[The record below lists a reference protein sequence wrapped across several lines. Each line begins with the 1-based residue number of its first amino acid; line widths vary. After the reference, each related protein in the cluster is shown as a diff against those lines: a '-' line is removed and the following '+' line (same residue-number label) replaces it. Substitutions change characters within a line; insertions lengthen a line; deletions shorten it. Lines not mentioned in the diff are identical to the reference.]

1 MRRVLTGFGF
11 IVLCF
16 GLPPAAKAQE
26 NVALMGASPAMNFS
40 RELLKRVD
48 VQNELG
54 IDANQKEALAKVLSK
69 SVITIVV
76 HPVVLPTDISRL
88 SAEERNQL
96 SAQVGRD
103 AAKQTAYTM
112 NERRPEVE
120 EILRP
125 DQRERLTEIDLQWR
139 GVLALADKGL
149 SDRLGVAPEHQE
161 RIKAILAKFFL
172 ERLPLLNPY
181 EESDGTNSAGYQK
194 RRVLLRKTEQ
204 KVLSLLSDDEKVR
217 WSQAIGRAF
226 KFEDSL
232 TTF

>member
-16 GLPPAAKAQE
+16 GLSPATKAQE
-26 NVALMGASPAMNFS
+26 KVALLGVSPAMNFS
-40 RELLKRVD
+40 RELLKRAD

-69 SVITIVV
+69 SVTTIVV
-76 HPVVLPTDISRL
+76 HPVVRAPDLSRL
-88 SAEERNQL
+88 SAEGRNQL
-96 SAQVGRD
+96 SAEFGRE
-103 AAKQTAYTM
+103 AAKQIAYTM
-112 NERRPEVE
+112 NDRRREVE

-149 SDRLGVAPEHQE
+149 SERLGVAPEHQQ
-161 RIKAILAKFFL
+161 RIHAILAKFFL

-181 EESDGTNSAGYQK
+181 EESEGTNSAGYQK

-204 KVLSLLSDDEKVR
+204 KVLSLLSDEEKGR
-217 WSQAIGRAF
+217 WSQATGRPF
-226 KFEDSL
+226 KFEDYL
-232 TTF
+232 TTI